1 MINHPSS
8 WPRKTVLNDVIMSS
22 KDSVRTQKLV
32 GLSEINMIALVRGD
46 QGGASF
52 WDNHEIQKSH
62 ELPRATRLST
72 VASRHSHCVYTEE

>member
-1 MINHPSS
+1 MINHPRS

-46 QGGASF
+46 QGGASGTIMRF
-52 WDNHEIQKSH
+52 RKVTNCLAQYDSQK
-62 ELPRATRLST
+62 
-72 VASRHSHCVYTEE
+72 